1 VHVDPWPGYKSG
13 ALNLALREHTHPD
26 AEVIAL
32 VDADYHVD
40 PSWLRA
46 TVGYF
51 AEPTVAFV
59 QSPQDYRE
67 YEGDAYLQACYDSYK
82 YFFVTT
88 MPSRN
93 QRNSII
99 FAGTMGLLRRS
110 VLEEVGG
117 WDEWCITEDAEL
129 SLRILRSG
137 YQGVYVEQSYG
148 TGIMPLTFAAL
159 KSQRFRWCFGG
170 MQILRMHWRDLLP
183 WRRARGNRLTIPQK
197 LDYLLGSV
205 QWMNDLVYFGF
216 TVVLIASAFV
226 LINEGP
232 LGLRPLYGATVLL
245 PTALIVSGIVRALW
259 AVRVKTGIGW
269 RRSFLAFACWLALSW
284 TVAIACVQGLTRRK
298 GVFLRTPKEEDGHR
312 LLSALWSA
320 RTETFWAVMLWTL
333 AALAAFRGQATLF
346 VLVLFAWQ
354 GSVYASALF
363 MSWLNQ
369 HMVLSAQLERRRRTE
384 WLRERSTIITTASVG
399 ALGGAAIAGI
409 VAFIIGLGGSNPG
422 NPPNPFNVQEAATE
436 NPSPATD
443 DGGISTTT
451 EPIQSSTTTTTVP
464 ESAPSTT
471 TPDTEPT
478 EPPTTVPP
486 TEPPTTAPPSTTPPR
501 APIK

>member
-1 VHVDPWPGYKSG
+1 
-13 ALNLALREHTHPD
+13 
-26 AEVIAL
+26 
-32 VDADYHVD
+32 
-40 PSWLRA
+40 
-46 TVGYF
+46 
-51 AEPTVAFV
+51 
-59 QSPQDYRE
+59 
-67 YEGDAYLQACYDSYK
+67 
-82 YFFVTT
+82 
-88 MPSRN
+88 
-93 QRNSII
+93 
-99 FAGTMGLLRRS
+99 
-110 VLEEVGG
+110 
-117 WDEWCITEDAEL
+117 
-129 SLRILRSG
+129 
-137 YQGVYVEQSYG
+137 
-148 TGIMPLTFAAL
+148 
-159 KSQRFRWCFGG
+159 
-170 MQILRMHWRDLLP
+170 
-183 WRRARGNRLTIPQK
+183 
-197 LDYLLGSV
+197 
-205 QWMNDLVYFGF
+205 
-216 TVVLIASAFV
+216 
-226 LINEGP
+226 
-232 LGLRPLYGATVLL
+232 
-245 PTALIVSGIVRALW
+245 
-259 AVRVKTGIGW
+259 
-269 RRSFLAFACWLALSW
+269 
-284 TVAIACVQGLTRRK
+284 
-298 GVFLRTPKEEDGHR
+298 VFLRTPKEEDGHR

-486 TEPPTTAPPSTTPPR
+486 TEPPTTAPPVT
-501 APIK
+501 